1 MEPYVYGA
9 KLLGAGGGGFMLM
22 VCKSPEDA
30 MQIQAKLNANP
41 PNDRS
46 RFFDFNV
53 NNEGLVV
60 TVC

>member
-1 MEPYVYGA
+1 
-9 KLLGAGGGGFMLM
+9 MLM